1 MADIKV
7 TSESLS
13 SVANQLSGGAT
24 QIESHLAQLK
34 SMVSGLVAGD
44 WSGAA
49 SQSFM
54 DLYEQWD
61 TAGIQLKESLS
72 GIADQLAK
80 TALAYE
86 ESEGNIANSFRG

>member
-13 SVANQLSGGAT
+13 SVANQLSSGAA
-24 QIESHLAQLK
+24 QIESELSNLK
-34 SMVSGLVAGD
+34 SLVNGLVSGD
-44 WSGAA
+44 WTGGA
-49 SQSFM
+49 SDSFL

-61 TAGIQLKESLS
+61 AAGIQLKESLM
-72 GIADQLAK
+72 GISDQLSK

>member
-1 MADIKV
+1 MAEIKV

-13 SVANQLSGGAT
+13 SVANQLSSGAS
-24 QIESHLAQLK
+24 QIESELSHLKALVNGL
-34 SMVSGLVAGD
+34 VSGEWTG
-44 WSGAA
+44 GA
-49 SQSFM
+49 SDSFL

-61 TAGIQLKESLS
+61 AAGIQLKESLL
-72 GIADQLAK
+72 GISDQLSK